1 MSGFVF
7 VALAGLLAQDPGAA
21 HPSTLRLY
29 QPPAIRP
36 FEPPSDFG
44 RELEQG
50 DAEEAPHRAEPLAP
64 AMVGAYAGD
73 YEYSPSTAEAAYTQ
87 GVAAAELRMDA
98 TAGPLDGAWRAGD
111 YRLVLSDPGDG
122 RPVEGA
128 WARDGRMGTAVV
140 EGDRVVLRGAGA
152 TVARRDLT
160 RP

>member
-1 MSGFVF
+1 MSGFIV
-7 VALAGLLAQDPGAA
+7 VALAGLLSQDPGAA

-44 RELEQG
+44 REQEQG
-50 DAEEAPHRAEPLAP
+50 DAGEAPHRAEPLAP
-64 AMVGAYAGD
+64 VAVAAYDGD
-73 YEYSPSTAEAAYTQ
+73 YEYAPSTAETAYSQ
-87 GVAAAELRMDA
+87 GVTAAELRMDA
-98 TAGPLDGAWRAGD
+98 TAGPLDGAWRAGAV
-111 YRLVLSDPGDG
+111 RLVLSDPGDG

-152 TVARRDLT
+152 SVARGDLT